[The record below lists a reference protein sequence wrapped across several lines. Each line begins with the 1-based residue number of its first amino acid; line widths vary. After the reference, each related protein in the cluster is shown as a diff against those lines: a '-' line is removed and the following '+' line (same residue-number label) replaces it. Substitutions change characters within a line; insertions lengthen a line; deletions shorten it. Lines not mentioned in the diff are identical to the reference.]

1 MNIIDDFVFVLHML
15 PYLCIIMQSMLQ
27 ELIFQG
33 QLVPHTVNNILYVLL
48 VTADSIC
55 YSDMLVICHKF
66 CHQTYNTVS
75 ISTLILD
82 NRLMNR
88 TTHLLLCR
96 KSNTLEDVNFVF
108 LIHSQE
114 YTLTLSC
121 CVIEEQLHQ
130 GEPVFLCNL
139 VFGS

>member
-1 MNIIDDFVFVLHML
+1 MNIIDDFIFVLHLL
-15 PYLCIIMQSMLQ
+15 PDLCIIMQSMLQ
-27 ELIFQG
+27 KFIFQG
-33 QLVPHTVNNILYVLL
+33 QLVPHTVNDILYILL

-55 YSDMLVICHKF
+55 YRDVFVICYEF

-82 NRLMNR
+82 NGLMNR
-88 TTHLLLCR
+88 TTHLLLCC
-96 KSNTLEDVNFVF
+96 KSNTLEDVNLVF

-139 VFGS
+139 VFWS

>member
-1 MNIIDDFVFVLHML
+1 
-15 PYLCIIMQSMLQ
+15 MLQ
-27 ELIFQG
+27 KLIFQG
-33 QLVPHTVNNILYVLL
+33 QLVPHTVNDILYILL

-55 YSDMLVICHKF
+55 YCDMLIICYKL
-66 CHQTYNTVS
+66 CHQTYDTVS

-121 CVIEEQLHQ
+121 RVIEEQLHK
-130 GEPVFLCNL
+130 GEPVFLGNL
-139 VFGS
+139 VFWSQLSIEYLDRIR

>member
-1 MNIIDDFVFVLHML
+1 
-15 PYLCIIMQSMLQ
+15 MLQ
-27 ELIFQG
+27 KLIFQG
-33 QLVPHTVNNILYVLL
+33 QLVPHTINDILYILL

-55 YSDMLVICHKF
+55 YRNMLVISHKF
-66 CHQTYNTVS
+66 CHQSNDTVS
-75 ISTLILD
+75 ICTLILD

-121 CVIEEQLHQ
+121 RVIEEQLHK
-130 GEPVFLCNL
+130 GEPVFLGNL
-139 VFGS
+139 VFWSQLSIEYLDRIR